1 MLEKIYRT
9 VQSMSVEVDN
19 PCVVIAEA
27 GVNHNGDINLA
38 KRLVSIAAESGAD
51 YVKFQTFQASE
62 LVTKTASKARYQ
74 EVEDSQESQ
83 FEMLKSLELSK
94 EQHEKLYAQC
104 EKEGIKF
111 LSTGF
116 DVDSIDMLVA
126 LGIELIKIPSGE
138 ITNYSYL
145 QHIGGLGKPLILSTG
160 MANLAEIEEA
170 LDLLVASGSDRNK
183 ITILHCTTNYPAEV
197 SEVNLR
203 AMLTIQEKFQCAVGY
218 SDHTLGSEISL
229 GAIALGASVIEKHF
243 TLDKNLPGPDHKAS
257 LSPNELKDFVS
268 RIRTLEIALG
278 SFIKGPTESEK
289 DNMKVARRS
298 IVASQ
303 PIAQGETFTSLNLAA
318 KRPGTGTS
326 PMKIPFLL
334 GRQATRSYEP
344 DEFVEIE

>member
-1 MLEKIYRT
+1 MGWVQLLEKIYRT
-9 VQSMSVEVDN
+9 VQSMSVDVGN

-94 EQHEKLYAQC
+94 EHHEKLYAQC

-145 QHIGGLGKPLILSTG
+145 QHIGGLGKPLILSNG

-170 LDLLVASGSDRNK
+170 LDILVAS
-183 ITILHCTTNYPAEV
+183 
-197 SEVNLR
+197 
-203 AMLTIQEKFQCAVGY
+203 
-218 SDHTLGSEISL
+218 
-229 GAIALGASVIEKHF
+229 
-243 TLDKNLPGPDHKAS
+243 
-257 LSPNELKDFVS
+257 
-268 RIRTLEIALG
+268 
-278 SFIKGPTESEK
+278 
-289 DNMKVARRS
+289 
-298 IVASQ
+298 
-303 PIAQGETFTSLNLAA
+303 
-318 KRPGTGTS
+318 
-326 PMKIPFLL
+326 
-334 GRQATRSYEP
+334 
-344 DEFVEIE
+344 